1 MSSIVCFLFHIP
13 IFCAIALSYSDI
25 LFSFNSNFYF
35 LLLFLSH
42 IFFVLFKLNLL
53 HRIGK
58 IIVKLDLFRNG
69 MNALSLG
76 GDLC

>member
-13 IFCAIALSYSDI
+13 IFCAIALSYSDT

-53 HRIGK
+53 HRINK